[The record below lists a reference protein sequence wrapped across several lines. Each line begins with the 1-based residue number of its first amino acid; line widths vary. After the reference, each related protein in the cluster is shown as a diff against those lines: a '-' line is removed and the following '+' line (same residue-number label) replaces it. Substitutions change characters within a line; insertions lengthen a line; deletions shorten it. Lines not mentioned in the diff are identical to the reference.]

1 MRPAGGLAIPP
12 RIVRA
17 GLLLVLLALAACTSG
32 GKPDIDAIVPKG
44 VTDKPAAG
52 FDPLRPGTEEELI
65 MTAGRRVYFAK
76 GSAALD
82 DVAKE
87 TLDLQAAWLNQNT
100 TWLIKL
106 QGYADDPGSGFANT
120 ALSDK
125 RAKAVMDYLASRG
138 VNPQRMWAKGY
149 GKEELVR
156 DCAKLECQALNRRV
170 VTNLR
175 TQFDEAA
182 PQFKQG

>member
-1 MRPAGGLAIPP
+1 MRPAGGLANPP

-17 GLLLVLLALAACTSG
+17 GLLLVLLALAACTAG

-52 FDPLRPGTEEELI
+52 YDPVRPGSEEELI

-82 DVAKE
+82 DAAKE

-100 TWLIKL
+100 TWLVKL
-106 QGYADDPGSGFANT
+106 QGYADDPGASGGNG
-120 ALSDK
+120 ALSTK

-149 GKEELVR
+149 GREELVR
-156 DCAKLECQALNRRV
+156 DCPKLECQALNRRV
-170 VTNLR
+170 ITNLR
-175 TQFDEAA
+175 TQFDESA